1 MRGSRGKGKSPFFRT
16 LKVIAKKKKKKKT
29 SQLKPGNLINSAPY
43 KAVSVLFPIQISN
56 TKLVG
61 RPVSAVGLIKV
72 APKLQHKGVVV
83 VVVYSLY

>member
-16 LKVIAKKKKKKKT
+16 LKT

>member
-1 MRGSRGKGKSPFFRT
+1 MRGSRGEGKSPFFRT
-16 LKVIAKKKKKKKT
+16 LKVIAKKKKKKN

-61 RPVSAVGLIKV
+61 RPLSQLLA
-72 APKLQHKGVVV
+72 
-83 VVVYSLY
+83 

>member
-16 LKVIAKKKKKKKT
+16 LKVIAKKKKKT
-29 SQLKPGNLINSAPY
+29 SQSKPGNLINSASY